1 MRQYPM
7 ASLCYCNREGI
18 KSWLRA
24 ATASAARPT
33 PLALAPLLT
42 CCFSVSRSIS
52 KFSLEAG
59 SVRRVEGSACAAPAS
74 HSAVDAGPKDEGDP
88 EGDPDRRQ
96 PDGHRV
102 EGLARSRVAPLGPF
116 RLTQTP
122 AWLGRSPAP
131 PDHDDPESVSNR
143 STAAEN
149 CA

>member
-1 MRQYPM
+1 M

-74 HSAVDAGPKDEGDP
+74 HSAVDAGPKDDEI
-88 EGDPDRRQ
+88 RRAIRT
-96 PDGHRV
+96 DGNPMDTGLKDSRAGGWHPRV
-102 EGLARSRVAPLGPF
+102 PSG
-116 RLTQTP
+116 
-122 AWLGRSPAP
+122 
-131 PDHDDPESVSNR
+131 
-143 STAAEN
+143 
-149 CA
+149 

>member
-1 MRQYPM
+1 M
-7 ASLCYCNREGI
+7 ASQCYCNREGI

-24 ATASAARPT
+24 AAASAARPT

-74 HSAVDAGPKDEGDP
+74 HSAVDAGPKDREI
-88 EGDPDRRQ
+88 RRAIRT
-96 PDGHRV
+96 DGNPMDAGLK
-102 EGLARSRVAPLGPF
+102 EGLARGWVAPLGPF

-122 AWLGRSPAP
+122 G
-131 PDHDDPESVSNR
+131 
-143 STAAEN
+143 
-149 CA
+149 

>member
-1 MRQYPM
+1 M
-7 ASLCYCNREGI
+7 ASQCYCNREGI

-24 ATASAARPT
+24 AASARPRSRS
-33 PLALAPLLT
+33 LAPLLT

-74 HSAVDAGPKDEGDP
+74 HSAVDAGPKDDGIRRAIRTDGNP
-88 EGDPDRRQ
+88 IDTGLKDSLAGGTLGSLQADPD
-96 PDGHRV
+96 P
-102 EGLARSRVAPLGPF
+102 
-116 RLTQTP
+116 
-122 AWLGRSPAP
+122 WLGRSPP